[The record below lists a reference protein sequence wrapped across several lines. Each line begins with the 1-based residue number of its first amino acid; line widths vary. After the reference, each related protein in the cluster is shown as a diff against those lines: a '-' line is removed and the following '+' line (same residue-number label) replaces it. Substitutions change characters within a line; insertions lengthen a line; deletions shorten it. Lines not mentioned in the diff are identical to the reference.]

1 MLWKTTASDNKHPHP
16 RENTIHLADGR
27 HIKTWDTPHWQK
39 CLLSK
44 AGGQSSQLC
53 KSLKLKRSISNNSV
67 AKAVVFFFI
76 GGYRAHTCWT
86 EDRCTLQLP
95 YKQWFPHASVSV
107 ITCCTQR
114 NQALLWTSLPQT
126 HRWGCY
132 YSSLLEFSG
141 KEGLALWHTSC
152 PLKSPTERW
161 LSRPSFQTPAL
172 MAAWKET
179 SGV

>member
-1 MLWKTTASDNKHPHP
+1 MRLC
-16 RENTIHLADGR
+16 RGR
-27 HIKTWDTPHWQK
+27 MQPCSCIPT
-39 CLLSK
+39 
-44 AGGQSSQLC
+44 
-53 KSLKLKRSISNNSV
+53 
-67 AKAVVFFFI
+67 
-76 GGYRAHTCWT
+76 
-86 EDRCTLQLP
+86 
-95 YKQWFPHASVSV
+95 KQWFPHASVPI

-114 NQALLWTSLPQT
+114 NQALLWTSVPQT

-152 PLKSPTERW
+152 PLKSLIERW

-179 SGV
+179 LGGLRQSSISWTSCNQCTNQANISCYYPRLDLCVQLYLLRFFLKTFQLLSRSFELFQFKTRWGQTSKISLKGLLRGSLT